1 MELVQKSVWKN
12 GGQRLRR
19 WEAALMAGLA
29 IALLAGLWLD
39 REQAALAEQV
49 VRLHVIA
56 NSDSD
61 ADQALKLQVRDR
73 VLEAAAEACAGAGNA
88 QEAVDLLRQALP
100 ELETAA
106 EEAVTAAGAD
116 CPVSA
121 SLEDDVWF
129 PTKTYDGFALPA
141 GEYEALRVVI
151 GSGQGQNWWC
161 VAYPPLCLGAA
172 SETVD
177 DAAQAGQFTS
187 AQAKLVAGDSGPYV
201 LKFKGMELLGKL
213 EGWFS

>member
-56 NSDSD
+56 NSDSV
-61 ADQALKLQVRDR
+61 ADQALKLQVRDK
-73 VLEAAAEACAGAGNA
+73 VLEAAAEACAGARSA
-88 QEAVDLLRQALP
+88 KEAVDLLRRALP

-106 EEAVTAAGAD
+106 EEAVTARERVERKKAM
-116 CPVSA
+116 VSI
-121 SLEDDVWF
+121 SK
-129 PTKTYDGFALPA
+129 PTRWMARMARK
-141 GEYEALRVVI
+141 
-151 GSGQGQNWWC
+151 
-161 VAYPPLCLGAA
+161 
-172 SETVD
+172 
-177 DAAQAGQFTS
+177 
-187 AQAKLVAGDSGPYV
+187 
-201 LKFKGMELLGKL
+201 
-213 EGWFS
+213 

>member
-29 IALLAGLWLD
+29 IALLTGMWLD

-73 VLEAAAEACAGAGNA
+73 VLEAAAEACAGAQTA
-88 QEAVDLLRQALP
+88 EEAVDLLRQALP
-100 ELETAA
+100 ALETAA
-106 EEAVTAAGAD
+106 KEAVTAAGAD
-116 CPVSA
+116 CAVSA

-129 PTKTYDGFALPA
+129 PTKTYDSFALPQ
-141 GEYEALRVVI
+141 GQYTALRVVL
-151 GSGQGQNWWC
+151 GEGAGRNWWC
-161 VAYPPLCLGAA
+161 VVFPPLCQ
-172 SETVD
+172 SSDRKSV
-177 DAAQAGQFTS
+177 
-187 AQAKLVAGDSGPYV
+187 V
-201 LKFKGMELLGKL
+201 
-213 EGWFS
+213 